1 MPIEKK
7 GSESYSVLKLMLLE
21 DQTADREA
29 VERITKSLSDV
40 EWMGAYAK
48 PHEAL
53 DAAVKCKPDVVIA
66 AVELADMNGLTFT
79 SKLQDILPA
88 VCVIVSARSGDYARQ
103 AYDAGASGYLI
114 KPIDQKGLRKV
125 LEYARARFET

>member
-1 MPIEKK
+1 MPIEKE
-7 GSESYSVLKLMLLE
+7 GGESYSVLKLMLLE

-29 VERITKSLSDV
+29 VERIVQSLSDV
-40 EWMGAYAK
+40 EWLGAYAK
-48 PHEAL
+48 PQEAL

-103 AYDAGASGYLI
+103 AYDAGARGYLI
-114 KPIDQKGLRKV
+114 KPVGKECLMK
-125 LEYARARFET
+125 LLSLARTKY